1 MSTLLSLWEKLPS
14 GLRNSV
20 KALPGSEW
28 LKVRVAGTPKL
39 LPIPSGERRAV
50 VYLPTWARWDVMR
63 QRPQYLLAAFAAA
76 GYDVYFVDPRE
87 STPRTQDGV
96 RIVTSIRQVPAG
108 GVILYVHFAP
118 LRHMFERFAD
128 AVVVYDLLDD
138 LSIYDASEEGLPA
151 ERRVTAHHPH
161 VMKEAAIVTVSNEVL
176 FQRHRAERDD
186 LILVPNGVEPERFA
200 TVQPRPADLPA
211 ADPDRPIIGYH
222 GAIADWFDFDTLTV
236 VAQTRPDWRFVL
248 VGPVDPVATT
258 RAAELE
264 SLPNVWLLGER
275 PSGEMPAYVQAFDVG
290 AIWFKVNTMTEGVTP
305 LKMYEYLAAG
315 VPCVSTPLPAC
326 VAEPAVATA
335 SDTGGF
341 VAELSAALSAI
352 SDETRRTMR
361 EEVALHHS
369 WKSHL
374 QPVLDRLEAEG
385 LDRAR

>member
-1 MSTLLSLWEKLPS
+1 VSTLLSLWEKLPS

-39 LPIPSGERRAV
+39 PPIPSGERRAV

-87 STPRTQDGV
+87 STPRIQDGV
-96 RIVTSIRQVPAG
+96 RIVTSVRQVPAG

-118 LRHMFERFAD
+118 LRHMFERFD
-128 AVVVYDLLDD
+128 DSVVVYDLLDD

-161 VMKEAAIVTVSNEVL
+161 VMGEADIVTVSNEVL
-176 FQRHRAERDD
+176 LERHREERDD
-186 LILVPNGVEPERFA
+186 LILVRNGVDPERFSRA
-200 TVQPRPADLPA
+200 RPRPADLPE
-211 ADPDRPIIGYH
+211 ADPDRPMIGYH
-222 GAIADWFDFDTLTV
+222 GAIADWFDFDLLTA
-236 VAQTRPDWRFVL
+236 VATSRPQWDFVL
-248 VGPVDPVATT
+248 VGPIDPTADG
-258 RAAELE
+258 RAGVLEELE
-264 SLPNVWLLGER
+264 RS
-275 PSGEMPAYVQAFDVG
+275 SDEMPAYVQAFDVG
-290 AIWFKVNTMTEGVTP
+290 AIWFEVNTMTEGVTP

-326 VAEPAVATA
+326 VAEQAVATA
-335 SDTGGF
+335 ADPAGF
-341 VAELSAALSAI
+341 ATALEEALSQQPGRSMQTAQ
-352 SDETRRTMR
+352 D
-361 EEVALHHS
+361 EVARLHS
-369 WKSHL
+369 WQSHL